1 MLLQVM
7 GEKEDSL
14 EELLGAGEEVEMSLH
29 QACRLGDLAAIAQA
43 FKCHPAEVNSKDCN
57 VPLTQLGWTP
67 LYRSVVCGHMQATD
81 FLLKHGASPNE
92 RNNVSSRQLEET
104 PLHHAA
110 DNGLWE
116 LAEMLIRH
124 GAEVNVQQSDGD
136 TPLHHAA
143 FRGDERMVELL
154 LAFGADCNIQN
165 YLFGQT
171 PLHYAADCGYTACV
185 QLLLDKQADVLLMDK
200 QGKTA
205 VELAQTEAVRQLLV
219 SSVQG
224 ELGSFSLYSRDTP
237 VIETFGKVDSA
248 QSSVRTA
255 PLARTGGAEPDA
267 EKSISRSKRSEAHL
281 QVLRLW
287 LEKHNLLPIYE
298 LLINSGYDDL
308 DALIEQMRSPL
319 PLSEENLKEAGVD
332 KPGYRARLMMKLEEE
347 AGLYPKRSRRRGAS
361 PTSAG
366 SLFSCCTVPGNA
378 TIGLSSDSPL
388 REWLLQMKLE
398 HLYGL
403 FVDAGYEDY
412 EALLAQM
419 AWRVPITDAILE
431 RDIGID
437 KPGHRSRILSK
448 LQDETQGQPHPP
460 TGEPVLSMENEG
472 MLAACA
478 ICTVS

>member
-1 MLLQVM
+1 M
-7 GEKEDSL
+7 GEREDSL
-14 EELLGAGEEVEMSLH
+14 EDLLAGGEELKMSLH

-43 FKCHPAEVNSKDCN
+43 FKSHPAQVNSKDSN

-81 FLLKHGASPNE
+81 FLLKHGADPNE
-92 RNNVSSRQLEET
+92 RNNVSSSQLEET
-104 PLHHAA
+104 PLHHAT

-116 LAEMLIRH
+116 LAEMLIKH

-136 TPLHHAA
+136 TPLHHAV

-171 PLHYAADCGYTACV
+171 PLHYASDCGYMACV
-185 QLLLDKQADVLLMDK
+185 QLLLEKQGDALLMDK

-205 VELAQTEAVRQLLV
+205 IELAQTEAVRQVLL
-219 SSVQG
+219 SSVQR
-224 ELGSFSLYSRDTP
+224 ELASSPSLYGRETP

-255 PLARTGGAEPDA
+255 PFVRTGGTVGAEPDA

-287 LEKHNLLPIYE
+287 LEKHTLLPIYE

-332 KPGYRARLMMKLEEE
+332 KPGYRVRLMMKLEEE
-347 AGLYPKRSRRRGAS
+347 AGLHPKKSRRRGAS

-378 TIGLSSDSPL
+378 TIGQSSDSPL

-403 FVDAGYEDY
+403 FVDAGYDDY

-419 AWRVPITDAILE
+419 AWRIPVTDDILE

-448 LQDETQGQPHPP
+448 LQEETHGPPHSP
-460 TGEPVLSMENEG
+460 TGEPVLSMESEG
-472 MLAACA
+472 MLTACA